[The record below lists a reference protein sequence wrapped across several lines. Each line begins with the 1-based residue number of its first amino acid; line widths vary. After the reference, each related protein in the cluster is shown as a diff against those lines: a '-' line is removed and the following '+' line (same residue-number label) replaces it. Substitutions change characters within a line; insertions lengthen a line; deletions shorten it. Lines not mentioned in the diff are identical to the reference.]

1 MTIIFWCVLYI
12 VHCSQVLLFLE
23 QILNNIRL
31 SSLITSRKEQREYA
45 ILYFSAFFC
54 IRSGFS
60 LTWARKINNK
70 KTILFRV
77 INSKFSYTVWASEF
91 CGLGWSYILYQFFK
105 FSKTGSLLTSRYIL
119 ISPIAKNIQIG
130 TWAPT
135 FLFSRGQ
142 KNKYFFWKF
151 ANILLWLQRTIAKK
165 KICNLNF

>member
-1 MTIIFWCVLYI
+1 MYI

-31 SSLITSRKEQREYA
+31 SSLITFPERAERVCYTVL
-45 ILYFSAFFC
+45 LYKCTYSAFFC

-91 CGLGWSYILYQFFK
+91 CGLGWSYILYQFFQ
-105 FSKTGSLLTSRYIL
+105 FSKTGSILTSRYIL
-119 ISPIAKNIQIG
+119 ISPIAKNIQIW
-130 TWAPT
+130 TCAPT
-135 FLFSRGQ
+135 FLFSRGH